1 MNSNSFF
8 KSTLLLVFIT
18 TLSLMGMQ
26 DPNTLQQAL
35 QGLSLEP
42 KSFQQTFHQ
51 LNKTP
56 SLKKDTAQAKQNL
69 LDYIDHC
76 EEFLVD
82 ATNARQ
88 QTKVVIISKKAQEVE
103 QYLNRGAVTGK
114 KLFPDAHNN

>member
-8 KSTLLLVFIT
+8 KSTLLFVFIT